1 MGLDEKA
8 RQEVHKGTAPTAS
21 AWEQGGEGVQGGR
34 LEAGRGQTEG
44 EVPSVRTA
52 RHRPSSRH
60 CLAQNT
66 HLRDQNS
73 VSSEKLDTRPPVGRA
88 ETGGI

>member
-8 RQEVHKGTAPTAS
+8 RQEVHKGKAPTAS

-44 EVPSVRTA
+44 AACQEGRILASSHS
-52 RHRPSSRH
+52 HRRLH
-60 CLAQNT
+60 
-66 HLRDQNS
+66 
-73 VSSEKLDTRPPVGRA
+73 
-88 ETGGI
+88 GIFVN